1 ESSTF
6 IEDSLKYFQDRVSR
20 ENLLQLLTDGR
31 AWNEFLVA
39 AGLSRLTSNNLGENR
54 PGLRVF
60 FLKMGAQQDFLWD
73 KTNRKVEAD
82 EADVLRKALNK
93 LVSHMVT
100 KDKNRHDK
108 DQQHR
113 EWFLKEFP
121 RLKKELE
128 DHIKMLRS
136 LANQV
141 QRVHRGTTI
150 TNVVANSISTT
161 SGALSLLGL
170 GLAPFSEG
178 LSLLLMGTGA
188 GLGAASAVT
197 GITSSVVELVKQ
209 LQARNQAR
217 SLDQSSTDAV
227 KVVKEFVGGNT
238 PNFLT
243 LVDSYSTFTQR
254 IGRDIRAIR
263 QGRVNPQLGA
273 YGPPPQVI
281 GRISVEGGEQVER
294 VAEGPALAMSRGAMT
309 VGAATGAILLL
320 LDVVNTVYETKH
332 LLQGAKSELAEEL
345 KKQAQ
350 DLEGKLNVLI
360 KIHEMLQ

>member
-1 ESSTF
+1 MTVELQGKPLGNPAAGTMNPESNTF

-39 AGLSRLTSNNLGENR
+39 AGLSR
-54 PGLRVF
+54 
-60 FLKMGAQQDFLWD
+60 
-73 KTNRKVEAD
+73 D

-128 DHIKMLRS
+128 DHIRMLRS
-136 LANQV
+136 LADQV

-227 KVVKEFVGGNT
+227 NVVKEFVGGNT

-263 QGRVNPQLGA
+263 QSRVNPQLGA
-273 YGPPPQVI
+273 YAPPPQVI

-294 VAEGPALAMSRGAMT
+294 VAEGPALAVSRGAMT

>member
-1 ESSTF
+1 MNPESSIF

-31 AWNEFLVA
+31 AWSEFMVA
-39 AGLSRLTSNNLGENR
+39 AELSR
-54 PGLRVF
+54 
-60 FLKMGAQQDFLWD
+60 
-73 KTNRKVEAD
+73 D
-82 EADVLRKALNK
+82 EADALRKALNK
-93 LVSHMVT
+93 LVSHMVM

-108 DQQHR
+108 DQLHR

-128 DHIKMLRS
+128 DHIRMLRS
-136 LANQV
+136 LADQV

-150 TNVVANSISTT
+150 TNVVANSFSTT
-161 SGALSLLGL
+161 AGALSLLGL
-170 GLAPFSEG
+170 GLAPFTEG
-178 LSLLLMGTGA
+178 LSLLLMDTAA

-243 LVDSYSTFTQR
+243 LVNSYSTFTQR

-263 QGRVNPQLGA
+263 QARVNPQLGA
-273 YGPPPQVI
+273 YAPPPQVI
-281 GRISVEGGEQVER
+281 GRISLEGGEQVERVAEGGEQVER

-320 LDVVNTVYETKH
+320 LDVVNTAYETKH
-332 LLQGAKSELAEEL
+332 LLNGAKSELAEEL

>member
-1 ESSTF
+1 MNPESSTF

-39 AGLSRLTSNNLGENR
+39 AGLSR
-54 PGLRVF
+54 
-60 FLKMGAQQDFLWD
+60 
-73 KTNRKVEAD
+73 D

-141 QRVHRGTTI
+141 QRIHRGTTI
-150 TNVVANSISTT
+150 TNVVANSIS
-161 SGALSLLGL
+161 
-170 GLAPFSEG
+170 
-178 LSLLLMGTGA
+178 TGA